1 MKELYRMIWP
11 KKKITTKNIWMWEF
25 AFIEGAIPS
34 PFMSIAEPIIV
45 AHPPTVEI
53 IKAYLAPLKGCSML
67 KVYFTQSPPQFKQS
81 SLVWIEA
88 NWNALSQ

>member
-1 MKELYRMIWP
+1 MG
-11 KKKITTKNIWMWEF
+11 EF

-53 IKAYLAPLKGCSML
+53 IKTYLTPLNGYSMF
-67 KVYFTQSPPQFKQS
+67 KVYFTQSPPQLKQS
-81 SLVWIEA
+81 SLV
-88 NWNALSQ
+88 